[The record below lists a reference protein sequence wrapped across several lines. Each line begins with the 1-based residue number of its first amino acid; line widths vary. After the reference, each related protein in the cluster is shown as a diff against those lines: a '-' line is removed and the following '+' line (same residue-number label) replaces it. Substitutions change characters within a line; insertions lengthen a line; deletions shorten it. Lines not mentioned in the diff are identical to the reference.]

1 MINSSILIFSPE
13 VIGPGGLFD
22 LGATLPLVAIQFVL
36 LMFILNITLYNPFLT
51 IIEERNEYILTNLSE
66 AANILERCNIFI
78 AEYNRQIEVVR
89 KETQLEVT
97 KLQKMHKEI
106 LEIEVAISQRYLD
119 SFLTKMNYHFLD
131 KREIAINNLDDVV
144 QSLTNDVVQLLSQ

>member
-1 MINSSILIFSPE
+1 MINFSILISSSE
-13 VIGPGGLFD
+13 VSGPGGLFD
-22 LGATLPLVAIQFVL
+22 LNATLPLVAIQFII